1 MLVHAPAGGRP
12 GSALY
17 PGAIDILYK
26 LLRGFSGGLQL
37 KSGILLGGRNGIAII
52 FTEILEGAI
61 ILLTCCLKTN
71 FLNLQGK
78 KMLEKR
84 WLANIKKDWTL
95 LPIFFAKSIMTWLIF
110 GFCSRKS
117 SIVLMT

>member
-61 ILLTCCLKTN
+61 ILLTCCLKTK
-71 FLNLQGK
+71 FSNLQF
-78 KMLEKR
+78 KMLKKR
-84 WLANIKKDWTL
+84 VSKY
-95 LPIFFAKSIMTWLIF
+95 
-110 GFCSRKS
+110 
-117 SIVLMT
+117 